1 MPAQPNIQRTAGPE
15 APGLPGADWIIA
27 RLERLPLSP
36 WHIRARVVIGVATFF
51 DAFDNLAIS
60 FALPVLAVLWKS
72 PPQQI
77 GLVLSSGFAG
87 QLVGALAAGWLAE
100 RYGRLRVTTFTI
112 AIFGVMSLFCAI
124 AWSPQS
130 LMAFRFVQGIGLG
143 GEVPVAASYISEI
156 AQAKKRGR
164 FFALYESVFA
174 LGLLCAA
181 LLGYWMVPRL
191 GWQSM
196 FVIGAAPVVVVV
208 FLQRMLP
215 ESPRWLVT
223 KGRIEEAA
231 AALERIENEVIA
243 SGHTLAPV
251 AALEKPVSL
260 PPQNTRYAEIFEGI
274 YLRRTIVVWVLWYCC
289 FTVTYGLNTWL
300 PTLYRT
306 VFHLPLAQALRYG
319 LITQGCGFVSTLSC
333 AFYIDRLGRR
343 TWFAIAFLL
352 GGASLASLWF
362 FSAVTPGAVL
372 LCSTVSFCFIATIS
386 LLLNLYTPE
395 LYPTRMR
402 AFGASVGSGW
412 QRVAAAVGPNIV
424 GVMLASRG
432 VQSVFVVFGSAAIL
446 GGVVTLLGATET
458 KGRALEQI
466 SP

>member
-1 MPAQPNIQRTAGPE
+1 MPAQQNARRDTRLDP
-15 APGLPGADWIIA
+15 PGLADPASIVA

-60 FALPVLAVLWKS
+60 FALPVLAILWKT

-77 GLVLSSGFAG
+77 GLVLSSGYAG

-100 RYGRLRVTTFTI
+100 RYGRLRVTTITI
-112 AIFGVMSLFCAI
+112 AIFGVMSLLCAF
-124 AWSPQS
+124 AWSPKS
-130 LMAFRFVQGIGLG
+130 LMTFRFIQGIGLG

-174 LGLLCAA
+174 LGLLFAA

-196 FVIGAAPVVVVV
+196 FLIGAAPVVLVV

-215 ESPRWLVT
+215 ESPRWLVS
-223 KGRIEEAA
+223 KGRLGEAA
-231 AALERIENEVIA
+231 VAVDRIENEVIA
-243 SGHTLAPV
+243 SGCSLAPP
-251 AALEKPVSL
+251 APPEKPVSL
-260 PPQNTRYAEIFEGI
+260 QPQRTRYAEIFEGI
-274 YLRRTIVVWVLWYCC
+274 YLRRTLVVWALWYCC

-306 VFHLPLAQALRYG
+306 VFHLPLSQALRYG
-319 LITQGCGFVSTLSC
+319 LITQGCGFVSSLSC

-343 TWFAIAFLL
+343 LWFTIAFFF

-362 FSAVTPGAVL
+362 FKAVGPGAVL
-372 LCSTVSFCFIATIS
+372 LCSTVSFCFISTIS

-424 GVMLASRG
+424 GVMLAPRG
-432 VQSVFVVFGSAAIL
+432 IQSVFVVFGSAAML